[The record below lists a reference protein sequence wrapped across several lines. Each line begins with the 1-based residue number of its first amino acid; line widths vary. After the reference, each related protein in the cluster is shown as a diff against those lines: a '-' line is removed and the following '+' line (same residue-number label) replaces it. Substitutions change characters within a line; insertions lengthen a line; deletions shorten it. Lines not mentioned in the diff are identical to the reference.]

1 MKKWGR
7 VTHFNPPPPSV
18 IRSNNYKH
26 ANPMGGVCSKASITP
41 DPDKKDMTAKN
52 NEDLTLAEAKD
63 EITRLR
69 QQLEALKAG
78 GGTSSSPT
86 SATNPTTTNTFVKK
100 NNNAR
105 AAVVANRAAEK
116 DYVKRAVPKSDS
128 VRKLIY
134 DAIKSNTLFR
144 ACSEEELVDL
154 IDVFDS
160 ADYAKGSTVI
170 KQGDEGE
177 HFFVVEE
184 GSLDIT
190 VRTVPEEGTGDA
202 GGSEVKVGV
211 PYVAGSAFGELAL
224 MYGSPRAATIRAT
237 QDCKLWSI
245 DRTAFKG
252 ITSQHKLKRSELHLE
267 FLRKVKIGDKV
278 LGDVL
283 QPDDINAM
291 ALATQQDTFVEGD
304 VIVRQGERGDVF
316 YLIESGEVEV
326 FKKGE
331 GDNGPIATLGSGQ
344 FFGEKALL
352 SEDVRQATCIASSD
366 VKCLYLMREDFV
378 LMLGNLQDLLDGKSS
393 SAGNDN
399 VVGSAEATKDDGITA
414 EDGSNEIVKYELSD
428 LETKQALGV
437 GAFGRVKLV
446 TAKGKDGKTKSYA
459 LKCLAKTS
467 IVENGLQDHV
477 LNEKEIME
485 ELNHPFILS
494 FHCAMQDA
502 RNIYFLLE
510 VLQGGELFKFL
521 RAENQFPES
530 WSRFYAAS
538 VVLAFCQ
545 IHARKIAYRDLKPE
559 NLVMDADGYLKVVD
573 FGLAKKVENGKLWTL
588 CGTPDYLAPEVI
600 LNEGHDWAVDYWA
613 LGVLIFELCAGA
625 PPFYSEDP
633 MHTYELILSGSVNMP
648 SHFSKGLC
656 DIIKKLLKSYQSK
669 RLGRTKGG
677 CAQIMKQKFFSGF
690 DWEALSRRELEVPIK
705 PSTTLEDNFD
715 RYDDADEVEPQ
726 ACGWHPVL

>member
-1 MKKWGR
+1 M
-7 VTHFNPPPPSV
+7 TS
-18 IRSNNYKH
+18 
-26 ANPMGGVCSKASITP
+26 AMGASCSSSTVA
-41 DPDKKDMTAKN
+41 PDKMANDN
-52 NEDLTLAEAKD
+52 GDDLALEKAKD
-63 EITRLR
+63 EIAALR
-69 QQLEALKAG
+69 KQLEALQ
-78 GGTSSSPT
+78 SSSANANVNASPT
-86 SATNPTTTNTFVKK
+86 APAPAAARTKSTAPAKK
-100 NNNAR
+100 NAR
-105 AAVVANRAAEK
+105 AAVVATRAAEK
-116 DYVKRAVPKSDS
+116 DYVKRTIPKPNS

-154 IDVFDS
+154 VDAFDS
-160 ADYAKGSTVI
+160 SDYAKGSTVI

-190 VRTVPEEGTGDA
+190 VRMAAEESGGGEGDA
-202 GGSEVKVGV
+202 GAGGNEVKVGV

-252 ITSQHKLKRSELHLE
+252 ITGQHKIKRSEMHLE

-283 QPDDINAM
+283 QPEDINAM
-291 ALATQQDTFVEGD
+291 ALATQQDTFANGD
-304 VIVRQGERGDVF
+304 VIVREGERGDVF

-331 GDNGPIATLGSGQ
+331 GGGDAPIATLSSGH
-344 FFGEKALL
+344 FFGERALL

-378 LMLGNLQDLLDGKSS
+378 LMLGNLQDLLDGKTS
-393 SAGNDN
+393 SAD
-399 VVGSAEATKDDGITA
+399 DDGAAVVANKESGGSTDSA
-414 EDGSNEIVKYELSD
+414 TGHDTSNEVVKYELSD
-428 LETKQALGV
+428 LETKQTLGV

-446 TAKGKDGKTKSYA
+446 TAKGKDGKTKAYA
-459 LKCLAKTS
+459 LKCLAKTGV
-467 IVENGLQDHV
+467 VENGLQDHV

-494 FHCAMQDA
+494 FHCAMQDS

-559 NLVMDADGYLKVVD
+559 NLVMDSDGYLKVVD
-573 FGLAKKVENGKLWTL
+573 FGLAKRVENGKLWTL

-613 LGVLIFELCAGA
+613 LGVLIYEMTAGA
-625 PPFYSEDP
+625 PPFYAEDP
-633 MHTYELILSGSVNMP
+633 MQVYEQILSGNVHMP
-648 SHFSKGLC
+648 SHFSRGLQ
-656 DIIKKLLKSYQSK
+656 DIIKKLTRSYQSK

-677 CAQIMKQKFFSGF
+677 CAAIMKTKWFSGF
-690 DWEALSRRELEVPIK
+690 DWEALMKKEMEVPIK
-705 PSTTLEDNFD
+705 PSATLEDNFD
-715 RYDDADEVEPQ
+715 RYDDVDDEPQ

>member
-1 MKKWGR
+1 M
-7 VTHFNPPPPSV
+7 
-18 IRSNNYKH
+18 
-26 ANPMGGVCSKASITP
+26 MGASCSSTVA
-41 DPDKKDMTAKN
+41 PDKMSAANDGK
-52 NEDLTLAEAKD
+52 DLTLEEAKD
-63 EITRLR
+63 EIAALR
-69 QQLEALKAG
+69 RQLESLKA
-78 GGTSSSPT
+78 SSSP
-86 SATNPTTTNTFVKK
+86 AAPAPAAPTKK
-100 NNNAR
+100 KNNAR
-105 AAVVANRAAEK
+105 AAVVATRAAEK
-116 DYVKRAVPKSDS
+116 DYVKRTIPKPDN

-154 IDVFDS
+154 VDAFDS

-190 VRTVPEEGTGDA
+190 VRMAPEESGDGGAGA
-202 GGSEVKVGV
+202 GGNEVKVGV

-245 DRTAFKG
+245 DRAAFKG
-252 ITSQHKLKRSELHLE
+252 ITGQHKLKRSEMHLQ

-283 QPDDINAM
+283 QPEDINAM
-291 ALATQQDTFVEGD
+291 ALATQQDTFAKGD
-304 VIVRQGERGDVF
+304 VIVREGERGDVF

-331 GDNGPIATLGSGQ
+331 GGGDDSPIATLGSGH
-344 FFGEKALL
+344 FFGERALL
-352 SEDVRQATCIASSD
+352 SDDVRQATCIASSD

-378 LMLGNLQDLLDGKSS
+378 LMLGNLQDLLDGKTSS
-393 SAGNDN
+393 TDDDGGAAAA
-399 VVGSAEATKDDGITA
+399 GSAAVNKDS
-414 EDGSNEIVKYELSD
+414 DGSTDNSADDDNSNELVKYELSD
-428 LETKQALGV
+428 LETKQTLGV

-446 TAKGKDGKTKSYA
+446 TAKGKDGKTKAYA
-459 LKCLAKTS
+459 LKCLAKTG

-494 FHCAMQDA
+494 FHCAMQDS

-613 LGVLIFELCAGA
+613 LGVLIYEMTAGA
-625 PPFYSEDP
+625 PPFYAEDP
-633 MHTYELILSGSVNMP
+633 MQVYEQILSGTVEMP
-648 SHFSKGLC
+648 SHFSRGLC

-677 CAQIMKQKFFSGF
+677 CGAIMKQKWFSGF
-690 DWEALSRRELEVPIK
+690 DWEALMKKEMDVPIT

-715 RYDDADEVEPQ
+715 RYDDMEQEPQ